1 MLIKSALIIAMSL
14 AAGSAFAHGGPHF
27 PTPTGG
33 NPFSINLSDIEIN
46 PNGGYQALDVS
57 TNFNNFAGI
66 KFSVTTAGVLDLFA
80 DDHDDIEAETG
91 SVLYV
96 FKRDTLA
103 HDSDWTLTFHNEDGP
118 RINPG
123 TNHPVNAYGVSI
135 SGRNPDVTLYDTGS
149 ADPGMTE
156 AFDVGTYLAF
166 YVNGFTESV
175 ALREIGSKLSAG
187 FDSSN
192 VLETL
197 PRPVNF
203 YLRAASGSSAEFG
216 PVVSEVPVPGAV
228 WLMGSVLA
236 GFGAFGRKKAK
247 AA

>member
-1 MLIKSALIIAMSL
+1 MLTKSALIIAMSL
-14 AAGSAFAHGGPHF
+14 ATGSAFAHGGPHF

-66 KFSVTTAGVLDLFA
+66 KFSVTTAGVLDLFT
-80 DDHDDIEAETG
+80 DDRNDLDAEAG

-96 FKRDTLA
+96 FKRDTIA
-103 HDSDWTLTFHNEDGP
+103 HDSDWTLTFWNEEGP
-118 RINPG
+118 RVNPG
-123 TNHPVNAYGVSI
+123 SNHPVNGYDIPITGREPVS
-135 SGRNPDVTLYDTGS
+135 PVDTGS
-149 ADPGMTE
+149 ADPGVTDS
-156 AFDVGTYLAF
+156 FDVGTYLAF

-187 FDSSN
+187 FDTSN

-197 PRPVNF
+197 PRPVDF